1 MAIRRQKFCRLI
13 AILSPRIEYT
23 ISIGH
28 IRRQKEKVSGAG
40 NPLQVIHHIPGHVT
54 IPDAIRPRTRNVSS
68 RVTSRRNYVINSVTK
83 STKYLSYDIYPENIR
98 ES

>member
-40 NPLQVIHHIPGHVT
+40 NPLISIEITYHKAAVHMGWKLKSRLEVENY
-54 IPDAIRPRTRNVSS
+54 RN
-68 RVTSRRNYVINSVTK
+68 NLE
-83 STKYLSYDIYPENIR
+83 KYGPLHCW
-98 ES
+98 